1 MTTNETQ
8 INSSPLILLTGASG
22 YVGGRLL
29 HLLEAGGYRVRCLA
43 RRPAVLKSKVGP
55 STEVVAGD
63 VLNGPSLDLALQ
75 GVRIAYYLVHSMG
88 SDDSFEEADR
98 IAAQNFGRAA
108 KAAGVERIVY
118 LGGLARSLPN
128 GSRCPH
134 NRSQS
139 TMCLHI

>member
-43 RRPAVLKSKVGP
+43 RRPEVLKSKVGP

-75 GVRIAYYLVHSMG
+75 GVRIA
-88 SDDSFEEADR
+88 
-98 IAAQNFGRAA
+98 
-108 KAAGVERIVY
+108 
-118 LGGLARSLPN
+118 
-128 GSRCPH
+128 
-134 NRSQS
+134 
-139 TMCLHI
+139 